1 MLADR
6 ERSSEPSTGLKPPN
20 AKVAR
25 SDLSRSSAG
34 LELVRLAP
42 PSFRVGPAVKGES
55 AGEAR
60 GDFLSGGSA
69 ALAPKDGGLVM
80 GVRGA

>member
-20 AKVAR
+20 PIGAR
-25 SDLSRSSAG
+25 SDLSRSSAD
-34 LELVRLAP
+34 LELARLAP
-42 PSFRVGPAVKGES
+42 PSFRAGPAVKGE
-55 AGEAR
+55 AVGEAR

-80 GVRGA
+80 GARGA